1 MKKLLEKYGFK
12 MTRPRELIVLALSK
26 QQTHMSAEKLL
37 ALVRQK
43 DAQVSQA
50 TVYRTLKLLQD
61 SGLVKAHYFDDKEAL
76 FEINLDPKE
85 HHDHLICDTCHKIV
99 EFTNLEIEALQEE
112 VATKQGFRLTR
123 HRMELYGICKNCE

>member
-26 QQTHMSAEKLL
+26 QPAHISAEKLL

-61 SGLVKAHYFDDKEAL
+61 SGLVKAHNFDEKEAL
-76 FEINLDPKE
+76 FEINLDPDE

-99 EFTNLEIEALQEE
+99 EFTNLEIEALQEQ
-112 VATKQGFRLTR
+112 VAHKQGFRLTR